1 MLCATILAVSFFGI
15 TGIFYY
21 KKGKAKLRGG
31 IRRKITLLI
40 CLFVLIVAAVGIYFA
55 YFGGSNL
62 LRNKEV
68 FAPSDTLIFQG
79 LLFAGLLITI
89 SIPLGFLFGEV
100 FTRPIK
106 NLYNATQKI
115 AAGDLDYKI
124 EVKTGDEIEEL
135 ADSFK
140 NMVSKIKDEQKEI
153 LQEIERRKDA
163 ESSLRKAYNE
173 LKETQNQLIQA
184 EKMEVVGRLASGVAH
199 EVKNP
204 LAIILQSTDYLE
216 KKVLLDDEKISLSLR
231 YIRDAVE
238 KADNVVKGLLD
249 FSSLSKL
256 DMQLVNLNLIIEKS
270 LFLTKHQFDK
280 YHIQVIK
287 DFKEDIPDVKIDKN
301 RIEQVFINLF
311 LNAVTAM
318 PKGGQLIVKS
328 YVEEIEGRERV
339 VVVQIE
345 DTGIGIPEDILNKI
359 FDPFFTT
366 RRASGGTGLGLSI
379 VKNIIELHNGKIAIQ
394 NKKDKGGIRVTLS
407 FKV

>member
-1 MLCATILAVSFFGI
+1 MITIFFFYGLAFVVMGIVIFTMPKRNDFLNLSNDLWLVGLFSIIHGLNEWVDLFIFRGGPFNVEILKIIGALTLPISFVFLIMFSVQVITQYKHEVKWLKFLWIICLSVWALSYILSRNFLIADIAARYFICVPGAFLSAFTLSLRLSKLDKKEVPKIVYVSTQSAVFTFVLYGVFSGLVVPKADFLFGSIINYPNFSNFFRMPVQFFRMLCATILAVSFFGI

-153 LQEIERRKDA
+153 L
-163 ESSLRKAYNE
+163 
-173 LKETQNQLIQA
+173 
-184 EKMEVVGRLASGVAH
+184 
-199 EVKNP
+199 
-204 LAIILQSTDYLE
+204 
-216 KKVLLDDEKISLSLR
+216 
-231 YIRDAVE
+231 
-238 KADNVVKGLLD
+238 
-249 FSSLSKL
+249 
-256 DMQLVNLNLIIEKS
+256 
-270 LFLTKHQFDK
+270 
-280 YHIQVIK
+280 
-287 DFKEDIPDVKIDKN
+287 
-301 RIEQVFINLF
+301 
-311 LNAVTAM
+311 
-318 PKGGQLIVKS
+318 
-328 YVEEIEGRERV
+328 
-339 VVVQIE
+339 
-345 DTGIGIPEDILNKI
+345 
-359 FDPFFTT
+359 
-366 RRASGGTGLGLSI
+366 
-379 VKNIIELHNGKIAIQ
+379 
-394 NKKDKGGIRVTLS
+394 
-407 FKV
+407 